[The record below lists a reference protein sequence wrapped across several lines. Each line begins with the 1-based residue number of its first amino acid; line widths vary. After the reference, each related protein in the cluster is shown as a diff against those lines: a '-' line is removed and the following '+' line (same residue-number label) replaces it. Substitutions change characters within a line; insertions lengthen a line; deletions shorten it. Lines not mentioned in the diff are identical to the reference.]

1 MSSSSA
7 SSTSSS
13 ASSATSASS
22 SLRQLLWTGR
32 LEAVSMLVLVGIA
45 MPLKYGFD
53 SPGAVRVVGMI
64 HGVLFLAYAL
74 ALYRAASEHRWPWK
88 WAAVGLAASLFPF
101 GPFWFERYLR
111 ERQP

>member
-1 MSSSSA
+1 MSSA
-7 SSTSSS
+7 
-13 ASSATSASS
+13 
-22 SLRQLLWTGR
+22 LRHLLWAGR

-53 SPGAVRVVGMI
+53 SPGAVRVVGMV

-74 ALYRAASEHRWPWK
+74 ALYRAASEHGWPWK
-88 WAAVGLAASLFPF
+88 RTALGFVASFFPF

-111 ERQP
+111 QPTAR